1 MYALLN
7 VLYSMTSM
15 KERSREICQRP
26 TSPNGLRVKVEE
38 VLGARTEREP
48 ILDHLGL
55 GDGYVEKA
63 LEPRGLKAG
72 AELLLD
78 PGVEG
83 HREAHVQPGG
93 DCSSRHLLTVPP
105 DQAIVLCVMQEAVNL
120 TGPPFSKVQV
130 PCEDSPPEDALFFLW

>member
-1 MYALLN
+1 
-7 VLYSMTSM
+7 M
-15 KERSREICQRP
+15 KEQSREICQRP
-26 TSPNGLRVKVEE
+26 TSPNGLRVEVEE
-38 VLGARTEREP
+38 VLGARTESEA

-105 DQAIVLCVMQEAVNL
+105 DQAIVLCVVQEAVKCKPDRA
-120 TGPPFSKVQV
+120 TIFQGA
-130 PCEDSPPEDALFFLW
+130 SPV

>member
-1 MYALLN
+1 MIALLN
-7 VLYSMTSM
+7 VLCSM
-15 KERSREICQRP
+15 KNIKEHSREMWQRP
-26 TSPNGLRVKVEE
+26 TSPNGLRVEVEE
-38 VLGARTEREP
+38 VLGARTEREA

-105 DQAIVLCVMQEAVNL
+105 DQAIVLCVVKEAVKCKPDRA
-120 TGPPFSKVQV
+120 TIVQGASSV
-130 PCEDSPPEDALFFLW
+130 

>member
-1 MYALLN
+1 
-7 VLYSMTSM
+7 M
-15 KERSREICQRP
+15 KEHSREIWQRP
-26 TSPNGLRVKVEE
+26 TSPNGLRVEVEE
-38 VLGARTEREP
+38 VLGARTEREA

-55 GDGYVEKA
+55 GDGYMEKA

-105 DQAIVLCVMQEAVNL
+105 DQAIGLCVMQEAVKCKPDRA
-120 TGPPFSKVQV
+120 TIVQGASSV
-130 PCEDSPPEDALFFLW
+130 

>member
-1 MYALLN
+1 
-7 VLYSMTSM
+7 M
-15 KERSREICQRP
+15 KEQSREICQRP
-26 TSPNGLRVKVEE
+26 TSPNGLRVEVKE
-38 VLGARTEREP
+38 VLGARTESEA

-105 DQAIVLCVMQEAVNL
+105 DQAIVLCVVQEAVKCKPDRA
-120 TGPPFSKVQV
+120 TIVQGASSV
-130 PCEDSPPEDALFFLW
+130 

>member
-1 MYALLN
+1 
-7 VLYSMTSM
+7 MTSM
-15 KERSREICQRP
+15 KEQSREICQRP
-26 TSPNGLRVKVEE
+26 TSPNGLRVEVEE
-38 VLGARTEREP
+38 VLGARTEREA

-105 DQAIVLCVMQEAVNL
+105 DQAIVLCVVQEAVKCKPDRA
-120 TGPPFSKVQV
+120 TIFQGA
-130 PCEDSPPEDALFFLW
+130 SPV

>member
-7 VLYSMTSM
+7 VLCSMTSM
-15 KERSREICQRP
+15 KEQSREICQRP
-26 TSPNGLRVKVEE
+26 TSPNGLRVEVEE
-38 VLGARTEREP
+38 VLGARTEREA

-105 DQAIVLCVMQEAVNL
+105 DQAIVLCVVQEAVKCKPDRA
-120 TGPPFSKVQV
+120 TIVQGASSV
-130 PCEDSPPEDALFFLW
+130 